1 MNEEQKL
8 KIILVEDDPFLASM
22 YVSKLETANYEIMS
36 EEDGKKG
43 YELIAKEK
51 PDLVLLDILL
61 PGMDGF
67 EVLKK
72 LKDNEE
78 LKNIPVILLTNLGQ
92 KNDVEKGLDLGADD
106 YLIKAHFTPSEVI
119 EKIKKAVNNK
129 KQ

>member
-106 YLIKAHFTPSEVI
+106 YLIKAHVTPSEVI